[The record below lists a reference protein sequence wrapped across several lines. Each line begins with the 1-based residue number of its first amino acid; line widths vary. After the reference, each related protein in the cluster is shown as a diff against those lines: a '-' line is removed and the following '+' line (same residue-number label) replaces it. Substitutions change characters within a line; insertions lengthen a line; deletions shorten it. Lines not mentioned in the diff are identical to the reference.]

1 MNYIQLYND
10 STQIELRN
18 AFKDLFSNSN
28 KNKLIEARK
37 LLTNNIYIK
46 TFYGS
51 CNLPLLVNDFEFL
64 IFLKELNNPI
74 LVSYVEDYYSLTREQ
89 RDNKMKSYINFI
101 TFMLNKTNLNLVF
114 NTFSYEC
121 LMSHLLVSTD
131 INYLNED
138 SL

>member
-74 LVSYVEDYYSLTREQ
+74 LVSYVEDY
-89 RDNKMKSYINFI
+89 
-101 TFMLNKTNLNLVF
+101 
-114 NTFSYEC
+114 
-121 LMSHLLVSTD
+121 
-131 INYLNED
+131 
-138 SL
+138 